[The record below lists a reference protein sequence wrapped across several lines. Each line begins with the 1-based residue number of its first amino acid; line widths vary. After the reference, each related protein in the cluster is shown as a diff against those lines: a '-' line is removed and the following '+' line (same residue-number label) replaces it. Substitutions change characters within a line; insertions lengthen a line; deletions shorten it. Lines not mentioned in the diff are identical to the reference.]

1 MVYLEIALI
10 AYVIDLIFGEFK
22 ITHPVVLMGNYIKWF
37 ESKFYKDSV
46 FAGAALGVS
55 LVLIVGVVSYILENI
70 LLSLGSFGVLAAAGL
85 GSMAIANNML
95 YESVKRVINHPEE
108 IRFLVSRDTDN
119 LTQSEINR
127 AAIETY
133 AENLSDGVIAPLFYL
148 AVFGLTGAFVYKAI
162 NTLDSMVGYQN
173 SRYANFGK
181 FSAKLDDVANLLP
194 SRITAI
200 LISLLFMSKRA
211 ILKLWKF
218 GKLHKS
224 PNAGYPISAIA
235 LALGI
240 KLGGATSYFGQI
252 VNKPYF
258 GDGREEIKRE
268 DIYRALKIKKRL
280 DIFIIV
286 TLSLGVLF
294 C

>member
-1 MVYLEIALI
+1 M
-10 AYVIDLIFGEFK
+10 IDLIFGEFK
-22 ITHPVVLMGNYIKWF
+22 ITHPVVLMGRYIEWF
-37 ESKFYKDSV
+37 ESKFYKDSEFV
-46 FAGAALGVS
+46 GATLALS
-55 LVLIVGVVSYILENI
+55 LILIVGVVSFYLETI
-70 LLSLGSFGVLAAAGL
+70 LLSFGDFGVFMVAGL
-85 GSMAIANNML
+85 ASMAIANSML
-95 YESVKRVINHPEE
+95 YESVKRIINYPEE

-119 LTQSEINR
+119 LTQSEINK

-133 AENLSDGVIAPLFYL
+133 AENLSDGVIAPLLYL
-148 AVFGLTGAFVYKAI
+148 STFGLTGAFVYKAI

-173 SRYANFGK
+173 SRYENFGK

-211 ILKLWKF
+211 TLKLWKF

-224 PNAGYPISAIA
+224 PNAGYPISAMA

-258 GDGREEIKRE
+258 GDGVDVIKQK

-280 DIFIIV
+280 DIFIV
-286 TLSLGVLF
+286 ATLSLGVLF